1 MSTSVRASA
10 PGFAAVA
17 AGYTVIY
24 AAAVAADH
32 LTTLAVTAQGGI
44 ETNFLLGAAD
54 GGLAEFRAWAV
65 FLALWPVMLAMIW
78 VGRARAVGGRDAV
91 RLSMLDPLWGAS
103 AAGPLL
109 LPTTLLIVK
118 SLAGLLN
125 LLLVF
130 RLGSAAGAVRTAL
143 GMVGLAEPKLVYMAT
158 AGLML
163 AVSVVIARPL
173 AAAWARRMASEAVA

>member
-1 MSTSVRASA
+1 MNTSVRAA
-10 PGFAAVA
+10 GPGFAAVA

-32 LTTLAVTAQGGI
+32 LTTLAITAQGGI
-44 ETNFLLGAAD
+44 ETNFLFDTAG
-54 GGLAEFRAWAV
+54 GGLAEFQAWSV
-65 FLALWPVMLAMIW
+65 FLALWPVLLAMVWI
-78 VGRARAVGGRDAV
+78 GRTRAIAGRDAV
-91 RLSMLDPLWGAS
+91 RLPWLDPLWGAG

-109 LPTTLLIVK
+109 LPTTMLIVK

-130 RLGSAAGAVRTAL
+130 RLGSAAGSVRTL
-143 GMVGLAEPKLVYMAT
+143 LDMIGLAEPKLVYMAT

-173 AAAWARRMASEAVA
+173 ASAWARRMAGEAVA